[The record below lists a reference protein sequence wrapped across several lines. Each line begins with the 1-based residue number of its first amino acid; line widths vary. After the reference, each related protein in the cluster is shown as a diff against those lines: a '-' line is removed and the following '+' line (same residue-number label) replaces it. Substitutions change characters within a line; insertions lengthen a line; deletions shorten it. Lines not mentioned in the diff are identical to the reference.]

1 MLELIFH
8 GGIKNLNDFV
18 NVDNRNIAHMAVMT
32 MNSKIIKFLR
42 FKAKFDFSERDRW
55 GNTPYE
61 NAIEIKSKKIKIQ
74 ILNEATINEI
84 IDILATI
91 GNE

>member
-18 NVDNRNIAHMAVMT
+18 NVDNRNIGHMAVMS
-32 MNSKIIKFLR
+32 MNLKIIKFLR

-61 NAIEIKSKKIKIQ
+61 NAIEIKSKKIKI
-74 ILNEATINEI
+74 
-84 IDILATI
+84 
-91 GNE
+91 